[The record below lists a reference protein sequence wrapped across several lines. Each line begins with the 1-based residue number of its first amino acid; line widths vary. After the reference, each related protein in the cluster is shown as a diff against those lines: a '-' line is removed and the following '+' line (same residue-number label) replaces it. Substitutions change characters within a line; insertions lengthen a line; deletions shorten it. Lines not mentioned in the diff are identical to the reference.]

1 MFGQFSEI
9 PTPQGLEKA
18 EQTTLSVENQSKK
31 PKHNSSTGV
40 TIDEKIYWIESRCDT
55 ELEVPIVSELLL
67 TQNVAFVSVTGL
79 TRSMHYSEASG
90 TLHLKAETNESTSRL
105 DLLLVLDNGES

>member
-1 MFGQFSEI
+1 V

-18 EQTTLSVENQSKK
+18 GQTTLTVENKSMK
-31 PKHNSSTGV
+31 PNHCSTGV
-40 TIDEKIYWIESRCDT
+40 SIDEKSYRIESRCDT
-55 ELEVPIVSELLL
+55 ELEVPIVSELLP

-79 TRSMHYSEASG
+79 TRSMHYNEASG

-105 DLLLVLDNGES
+105 DLLVVLDTGES